1 MKKIISKYY
10 PQLLLAILAFSFFT
24 RIYQIHLPEKYM
36 FDEVYHA
43 VTAKLIVDNDT
54 RAYEWH
60 NPPPEPNTAVDWL
73 HPPLAKYTQA
83 ISISMFGKN
92 SFGWRFSSAIFGVL
106 VVFITARL
114 AFNLF
119 KDKGLSLLAAL
130 IVSLDGLVLTMS
142 RIAMND
148 IHVTAFILMALNF
161 YTIYINQK
169 REKKK
174 FFLLTGLSIGLAI
187 GTKWSGVFALLIVGF
202 FEGLNFISQFVV
214 QVRAA
219 KRTAKNKKRKLQKIG
234 IEFLKE
240 SFVLVSVLIILPSVI
255 YILSYSHM
263 FLLGKDF
270 SHLIEMH
277 KNTWW
282 YQTTLEATHPAQ
294 SRPIQ
299 WFLNT
304 KPVWFDVS
312 WGSATSPQKT
322 RGDIYAV
329 GNPLLFWIGDVSIF
343 VSLGYSAYLLKKL
356 IKNRGEKNKKIKTKL
371 LRLAYFL
378 FAYFAV
384 WLPWQLSPRIMF
396 FYHYLPAVPLLS
408 INLAFWLNKLF
419 NHKKYGKNFAI
430 IILVGIAVAFIAWYP
445 HWIGLQVPTELKDGL
460 YFAVEGWRQQ

>member
-1 MKKIISKYY
+1 MRNIVSKHY

-24 RIYQIHLPEKYM
+24 RLYRLNIPEKYM

-43 VTAKLIVDNDT
+43 VTAKLIAQNDI
-54 RAYEWH
+54 RAYEWT

-83 ISISMFGKN
+83 ISIKLFGET

-106 VVFITARL
+106 VIFFTARL

-119 KDKGLSLLAAL
+119 HDERLSLLAAL

-148 IHVTAFILMALNF
+148 IHVTVFILMALNF
-161 YTIYINQK
+161 YTIYVNSK

-174 FFLLTGLSIGLAI
+174 FLVLASLSSGLAM
-187 GTKWSGVFALLIVGF
+187 GTKWSGVFALLIIGF
-202 FEGLNFISQFVV
+202 FEGINLIKIFFGSIN
-214 QVRAA
+214 AA
-219 KRTAKNKKRKLQKIG
+219 KKILLLIG
-234 IEFLKE
+234 
-240 SFVLVSVLIILPSVI
+240 VLLVLPISI

-270 SHLIEMH
+270 NYLIEMH
-277 KNTWW
+277 KNIWW
-282 YQTTLEATHPAQ
+282 YQTTLDATHPAQ
-294 SRPIQ
+294 SRPIN

-304 KPVWFDVS
+304 KPVWLDVT
-312 WGSATSPQKT
+312 WGNGTSPTKT

-329 GNPLLFWIGDVSIF
+329 GNPLIFWVGDIFIFISIAQ
-343 VSLGYSAYLLKKL
+343 LIYLLKKL
-356 IKNRGEKNKKIKTKL
+356 IRARTSSKADNKIAITENKKLKKELGRLSCL
-371 LRLAYFL
+371 LFS
-378 FAYFAV
+378 YFAV

-408 INLAFWLNKLF
+408 INIAFWLNKLF
-419 NHKKYGKNFAI
+419 SGKNRSRNLAG
-430 IILVGIAVAFIAWYP
+430 IILASFVIAFIVWYP
-445 HWIGLQVPTELKDGL
+445 HWVEIEMPVTLKDNL
-460 YFAVEGWRQQ
+460 YFAIESWRQQ